1 MANPVMNSQNFQQ
14 QMHAGQQ
21 QPGWYQGGTQS
32 AQAPYAQPP
41 SPYGQAQA
49 FGAGQAA
56 QQHAHQ
62 QSMEDAFRGPA
73 AGAEHT
79 GRMTY
84 NDIIGKT
91 GLMLILVIVGA
102 AVGWAL
108 PALMAIGA
116 IVGLVLGL
124 VNSFKKNPS
133 PALIMLY
140 ALAEGLFI
148 GGISRV
154 FESSYP
160 GIVVQAVL
168 GTFSVFAVMLA
179 LYTSG
184 KFRPTPKMTK
194 IVMAAMLGYL
204 LFSLINMVLTW
215 TGVLEGFGMREGPLG
230 LLIGAVAV
238 LLAAYSLTM
247 DFEMGAEGVKAGA
260 PQKYSWTVA
269 FGLTVTLVWLYVEI
283 LRLLAIFRNND

>member
-1 MANPVMNSQNFQQ
+1 
-14 QMHAGQQ
+14 
-21 QPGWYQGGTQS
+21 
-32 AQAPYAQPP
+32 
-41 SPYGQAQA
+41 
-49 FGAGQAA
+49 
-56 QQHAHQ
+56 
-62 QSMEDAFRGPA
+62 
-73 AGAEHT
+73 
-79 GRMTY
+79 
-84 NDIIGKT
+84 
-91 GLMLILVIVGA
+91 MLILVIVGA